1 MLRVRRYAWR
11 ALPLVILVVLYW
23 PGLTNWFYQDDFGWL
38 NLRRDVRSIAD
49 LGPALFAPR
58 AHGNMRPLGEN
69 AYFLVIS
76 SLFGVH
82 ALPFRIWAFV
92 TQIASLALLGS
103 IVRRLVGSEAAGFW
117 AQVLWIA
124 NNSTADIMSWTSI
137 YNQVLSGFFFLLAF
151 YLLIRYVESGEKRYY
166 IAQWVAFALGLGALE
181 INVMYP
187 AVATVYALL
196 FRRSLTP
203 KILPMFLVS
212 AASMWLHFR
221 FAPVSHD
228 GPYAL
233 HLDGRLFSTLWAYW
247 TLALGPPRLAV
258 VRGIPGWTAIAVI
271 ASLTTAAAGLVIWKA
286 LRREYFGL
294 FAMAWFV
301 LVLAPYL
308 PLSDHVMG
316 YYLAVPAIGLAMF
329 GGWAI
334 ACAWRSNVAWRVPA
348 ALFIAAYLG
357 ASLPTASAV
366 TRWHHDRG
374 VRVERF
380 VLGVAEIHQAEP
392 EKIILVDG
400 VDTDLFLS
408 GMVDVPFRVMEIPHV
423 YLTPGSEERI
433 QAAGDL
439 VGKFILPEQP
449 ALRALEENRAVVY
462 QVTGAGLRNVTNRYR
477 LAAETAWKV
486 ETPQFINL
494 GDSVFD
500 SYLGPGWSQSRDGS
514 RYMNGAGTL
523 HIGAPRAARDRLYIG
538 VFRVQDLRLELRVNG
553 VEVPAELERRD
564 FDLSEFIAKL
574 PASFIG
580 EKELEIRLSADTR
593 EPLKFGFVEVR

>member
-1 MLRVRRYAWR
+1 MLVA
-11 ALPLVILVVLYW
+11 LYW

-58 AHGNMRPLGEN
+58 AHGNMRPLGDN

-76 SLFGVH
+76 SLFGVNP
-82 ALPFRIWAFV
+82 LPFRIWAFV

-103 IVRRLVGSEAAGFW
+103 IVRRLAGSGAAGFW
-117 AQVLWIA
+117 AQVLWIV
-124 NNSTADIMSWTSI
+124 NSSIADTMSWTSI

-151 YLLIRYVESGEKRYY
+151 YLLIQYVESGEKRYY
-166 IAQWVAFALGLGALE
+166 IAQWVAFVLGLWALE
-181 INVMYP
+181 TNVMYP
-187 AVATVYALL
+187 AVATAYVLL
-196 FRRSLTP
+196 FKRRAAP

-212 AASMWLHFR
+212 AASMLVHFR

-233 HLDGRLFSTLWAYW
+233 HFDGRLFSTLWTYW
-247 TLALGPPRLAV
+247 ALALGPPRLAV
-258 VRGIPGWTAIAVI
+258 VREIPGWTAAGVI
-271 ASLTTAAAGLVIWKA
+271 ASLTIAAAGLAIWKA

-294 FAMAWFV
+294 FALAWFV
-301 LVLAPYL
+301 IVLAPYL

-316 YYLAVPAIGLAMF
+316 YYLAVPAIGLAML

-334 ACAWRSNVAWRVPA
+334 PCAWRSSLAWRGLAV
-348 ALFIAAYLG
+348 LFIAVYFG
-357 ASLPTASAV
+357 VSLPTASAV

-374 VRVERF
+374 ARVEDL
-380 VLGVAEIHQAEP
+380 VLGVVEIHQAEP
-392 EKIILVDG
+392 EKIILIDG

-408 GMVDVPFRVMEIPHV
+408 GIVDVPFRVMEIPHV
-423 YLTPGSEERI
+423 YLTPRSEERI
-433 QAAGDL
+433 QAPADL
-439 VGKFILPEQP
+439 VTKFVLPEQL

-462 QVTGAGLRNVTNRYR
+462 EVAGAALRNITNRYR
-477 LAAETAWKV
+477 LAAKSAWKA
-486 ETPQFINL
+486 ETPRFVNL

-500 SYLGPGWSQSRDGS
+500 NYLDSGWGQSQDGS

-523 HIGAPRAARDRLYIG
+523 HIGAPRTVSDRLYIG
-538 VFRVQDLRLELRVNG
+538 VFRIQDFRLELRVNG
-553 VEVPAELERRD
+553 VAVPVELKRRD
-564 FDLSEFIAKL
+564 FDLSEFDARL
-574 PASFIG
+574 PTSFIG
-580 EKELEIRLSADTR
+580 EKELEVRLSADTR